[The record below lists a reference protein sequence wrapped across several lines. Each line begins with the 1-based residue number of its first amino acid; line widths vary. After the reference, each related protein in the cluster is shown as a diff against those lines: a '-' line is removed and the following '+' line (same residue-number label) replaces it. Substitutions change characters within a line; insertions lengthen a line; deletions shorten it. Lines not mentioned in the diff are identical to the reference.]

1 MRMKTV
7 KGSYTIEAA
16 ILIPFFLFLMAG
28 TIRSGI
34 LLYTQIKE
42 QDETQIVE
50 DIWAVSDFY
59 KCTTVGEW
67 MADE

>member
-28 TIRSGI
+28 TIRSG
-34 LLYTQIKE
+34 LFLYTQVKE
-42 QDETQIVE
+42 QDESRIVE

-67 MADE
+67 LTDE